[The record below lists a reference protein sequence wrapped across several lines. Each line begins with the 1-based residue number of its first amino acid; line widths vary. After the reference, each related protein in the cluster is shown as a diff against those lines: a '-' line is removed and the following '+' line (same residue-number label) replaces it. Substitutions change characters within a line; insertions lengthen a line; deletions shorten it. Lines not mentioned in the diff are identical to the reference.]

1 MTRIILNDHPTWA
14 RLPKKKGKTIVLLH
28 GGLSSSTSLLR
39 TLGPGLSKRFQLAA
53 FDRRGHGRTADTDQP
68 FSYETM
74 ADEAI
79 AFLEMLNRPVYLL
92 GHSDGANV
100 ALAVAM
106 RRVDLVKRLVV
117 VGGNFHHEG
126 LNEMA
131 HFTPDSPG
139 FAEFATQYATRS
151 PDGIE
156 HAKDVVLKSLELVT
170 TQPTWTQVDLARI
183 TVPVLVMSG
192 DDDVAKLSHT
202 VALYE
207 ALGNAQL
214 AVVPGTSHSVLKER
228 TKESVH
234 LITHF
239 LLGLEIPRTKYPLRR
254 SANNIEL

>member
-1 MTRIILNDHPTWA
+1 MNDHPTWA
-14 RLPKKKGKTIVLLH
+14 RLPKKRGKAIVLLH

-68 FSYETM
+68 FSYEAM
-74 ADEAI
+74 ADETV
-79 AFLEMLNRPVYLL
+79 AFLEMLNRPVHLL

-106 RRVDLVKRLVV
+106 RRVDFVKRLVV
-117 VGGNFHHEG
+117 VGADFHHDG
-126 LNEMA
+126 LNDME

-139 FAEFATQYATRS
+139 FADFAAQYATRS
-151 PDGIE
+151 PDGVE
-156 HAKDVVLKSLELVT
+156 HAKDVVRKSLELVT
-170 TQPTWTQVDLARI
+170 TQPTWTSRDLARI

-207 ALGNAQL
+207 TLENAQL
-214 AVVPGTSHSVLKER
+214 AILPGTSHALLKEQ
-228 TKESVH
+228 TKESVR
-234 LITHF
+234 LIERF
-239 LLGLEIPRTKYPLRR
+239 LLGPKIPLTKYPLRR
-254 SANNIEL
+254 SANKIAP